1 MKKLLFVMNP
11 FAGKRKANRVLTDI
25 LARFCAEGFEVS
37 VYMTQGQGDAQKEV
51 LRRAAEV
58 DLIVCCG
65 GDGTFNETVAGIM
78 ESGLDI
84 PIGYIPAGSTNDFA
98 SSLGI
103 PTNLT
108 KAVTRIVE
116 GESARYDI
124 CRFGQRY
131 FTYVASFGAF
141 TRSSYATPQSA
152 KNALGHMAYVING
165 LQELPQIRSE
175 QMKVTFD
182 DETVEGEYVFGAI
195 SNSTSLGGVLTMDPK
210 MVSMQD
216 GLFEVLLIRAPKNVI
231 ELGECL
237 QSMQNK
243 TFNSSMIT
251 LRSAKRVEI
260 QANPEM
266 PWTLDGEK
274 QEGVSEIVIENL
286 PKAIRLIK

>member
-1 MKKLLFVMNP
+1 
-11 FAGKRKANRVLTDI
+11 
-25 LARFCAEGFEVS
+25 
-37 VYMTQGQGDAQKEV
+37 
-51 LRRAAEV
+51 
-58 DLIVCCG
+58 
-65 GDGTFNETVAGIM
+65 
-78 ESGLDI
+78 
-84 PIGYIPAGSTNDFA
+84 
-98 SSLGI
+98 
-103 PTNLT
+103 
-108 KAVTRIVE
+108 
-116 GESARYDI
+116 
-124 CRFGQRY
+124 
-131 FTYVASFGAF
+131 
-141 TRSSYATPQSA
+141 
-152 KNALGHMAYVING
+152 
-165 LQELPQIRSE
+165 
-175 QMKVTFD
+175 MKVTFD